1 MSLFLSTQLEGSIA
15 WRKEEEEEEEGTCC
29 TVTIAMSMPL
39 HVVSV
44 FSQMYV
50 SMKDEERIKKEASKV
65 I

>member
-15 WRKEEEEEEEGTCC
+15 WRKEEEEEEGTCC

-50 SMKDEERIKKEASKV
+50 SMRDEERIKKEASKV